1 MNNSPL
7 ISVIIPA
14 YNTIDVIE
22 ETLNSVEAQ
31 TYQNYQIVLIDDG
44 STDGTGKFIDNYCK
58 HNKKAI
64 AFHQDNSGVSI
75 TRNKGINYATGEFI
89 CFLDS
94 DDTYATTF
102 LEKMLNRQQQTN
114 SNIVYCSFNRIKKNN
129 IVEEILPFEEGN
141 ILKSFI
147 EKSFHFSGMLFK
159 RSFLLQNSIYFDDDL
174 KICEDIFF
182 TIKAI
187 SQTEAYTVKEQLFN
201 YFYRNQSVTN
211 SIYNAELYENDIKTW
226 SRIQSYLRENY
237 NKEDK
242 KDIIQLVYFI
252 LVKLKIRLLTEY
264 LKDFKYKEI
273 RDYLNKDYNLNDD
286 LMSLNDKFL
295 HKSDRKKFNI
305 IKRNNLIVWL
315 WGSIY
320 YRYVRRDIRK

>member
-1 MNNSPL
+1 MNNPPL

-22 ETLNSVEAQ
+22 ETLKSVEAQ

-114 SNIVYCSFNRIKKNN
+114 SNIVYCSFNRIKKN
-129 IVEEILPFEEGN
+129 I
-141 ILKSFI
+141 
-147 EKSFHFSGMLFK
+147 
-159 RSFLLQNSIYFDDDL
+159 
-174 KICEDIFF
+174 
-182 TIKAI
+182 
-187 SQTEAYTVKEQLFN
+187 
-201 YFYRNQSVTN
+201 
-211 SIYNAELYENDIKTW
+211 
-226 SRIQSYLRENY
+226 
-237 NKEDK
+237 
-242 KDIIQLVYFI
+242 
-252 LVKLKIRLLTEY
+252 
-264 LKDFKYKEI
+264 
-273 RDYLNKDYNLNDD
+273 
-286 LMSLNDKFL
+286 
-295 HKSDRKKFNI
+295 
-305 IKRNNLIVWL
+305 
-315 WGSIY
+315 
-320 YRYVRRDIRK
+320 